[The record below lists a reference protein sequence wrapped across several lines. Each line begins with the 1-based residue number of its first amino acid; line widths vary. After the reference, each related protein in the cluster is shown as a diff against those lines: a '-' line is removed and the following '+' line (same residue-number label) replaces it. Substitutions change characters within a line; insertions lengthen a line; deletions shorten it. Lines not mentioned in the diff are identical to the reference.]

1 MWVYHYHY
9 DYSSMI
15 VVGIGASAGGLEAL
29 LPFVSH
35 LSPDTGM
42 SFIVVQHS
50 SADQPSLLAELL
62 RKEATVP
69 VNEAKNGTRLQAN
82 TIYVAP
88 HDFDIAI
95 DNNHFKLS
103 HPPSNQVPKAS
114 IDYFFKSLA
123 ESCQDKAIALV
134 FSGAGS
140 DGANGLKAV
149 KAAGGITMAQLPESA
164 KFSSMPKAAIDCSD
178 VDLVVEPAEAAG
190 KLAAIARN
198 FEKNLGNNPA
208 QGAPDAVNLL
218 IDRILSTT
226 GMDFVNYK
234 SSTINRQIHRRMA
247 ILQSE
252 DFDEYVRFCLENTEE
267 LSRLAYSFLVCV
279 TSFFRDEQSFEA
291 LRDAL
296 KTIINAK
303 SPGDEIRIWVPGCAT
318 GEEAYSIAMLL
329 MEELGASISRYRVQ
343 IYGTDINANAIR
355 IARRGEYNEIALQG
369 LSREFRE
376 KYFLPLEQG
385 FSINRSLRDL
395 VIFSRQDLIKN
406 PPFIRLD
413 LISCRNLLIYLNQTL
428 QEQVLKNFHYS
439 LLSSGILFLGQ
450 AESLWKL
457 NDAFTRLDRNN
468 KLFVK
473 NSTLVIRPDLNAKKM
488 IDFALTENNVGSS
501 NPIFP
506 AHRIVGQDKLF
517 EKYVP
522 PSILSTREG
531 RVLEFY
537 NHCDDFIKIRQG
549 KADFNLFSI
558 IDPVFKTELR
568 AFCHQA
574 LSDNKP
580 VKSPP
585 LTLVSESKNDHYRI
599 SVTPVYHQLAND
611 SLLLI
616 SFEPVAEH
624 SEINVPDREAA
635 LCITE
640 LEHDLQTTRETLR
653 TVTEALDNS
662 VGEWHIMHEEAQAT
676 NEELQST
683 NEELETSNEELQS
696 INEELTL
703 VNDELTA
710 KTKELGELNDD
721 LRNILESIEMAV
733 IVTDSRM
740 RITRYNGVGQRYL
753 QLSSMATGKLTIE
766 SLEIL
771 FGCENLVG
779 PVQKV
784 IQTQQSVLIKKEKQ
798 GLHYDL
804 TLYPYRS
811 LDGNEVTGA
820 VLTIEDV
827 TSQYLTEQQ
836 IRLSASVFDAAN
848 EAIVI
853 TDENNRIISVNP
865 AFTEITGYSK
875 NEVLGKNPKIL
886 NSGKQTKSFYR
897 NLWRTLEKSG
907 SWQGEI
913 WNKRKSGE
921 IYPEWL
927 SISALKEAQ
936 GGVSKYVGIF
946 SDIGDS
952 LRAQQL
958 IHQQA
963 NFDALTQLPNRNLF
977 YDRLQQAITKAHR
990 ERKLFG
996 LMFIDL
1002 DGFKD
1007 INDALGHSLG
1017 DRVLQEVAA
1026 RMAHV
1031 FRESDTFAR
1040 FGGDEFTVLVPNLE
1054 SETDMIAPTEKIL
1067 EAIQMPIQADDHELN
1082 ITASVGITI
1091 YPNDGRVA
1099 ETLLKNADNAMY
1111 SAKAEGRNAYRFFT
1125 QEMHEK
1131 AQRQHRIV
1139 NDIKNAVKFERFIV
1153 YYQPVVDLQ
1162 SQRLCGA
1169 EALIRWQHPVRG
1181 FISPD
1186 EFIPVAESLNL
1197 IGQIGEFVLA
1207 KACHF
1212 IAVLN
1217 SELEAD
1223 LSIAVNFSS
1232 LQFVNG
1238 SCVDKWLD
1246 MINESGVGASNFVV
1260 EITESLMMSHK
1271 EHYIRQLQKL
1281 RSEGIKI
1288 ALDDF
1293 GTGFSSLSY
1302 LKKLPVDIIKID
1314 RTFIRDI
1321 LVDSSDASLVESI
1334 LDIANNFRLE
1344 VIAEGVEDEGQ
1355 AEFLKTRPCAYAQ
1368 GYYYSKPLPEDEFK
1382 QFAMGKR
1389 V

>member
-1 MWVYHYHY
+1 
-9 DYSSMI
+9 MI

-42 SFIVVQHS
+42 SFIVAQHG
-50 SADQPSLLAELL
+50 AAGQPSLLAELL
-62 RKEATVP
+62 RKASTLPVDEAE
-69 VNEAKNGTRLQAN
+69 NDIRLEANK
-82 TIYVAP
+82 IYVAP
-88 HDFDIAI
+88 HYADISI
-95 DNNHFKLS
+95 DNGHIKLTRPTS
-103 HPPSNQVPKAS
+103 REVPKAS

-123 ESCQDKAIALV
+123 ESCQEKAIAIV

-149 KAAGGITMAQLPESA
+149 KAAGGITMAQRPESA
-164 KFSSMPKAAIDCSD
+164 KFSSMPKVAIERAD
-178 VDLVVEPAEAAG
+178 VDLIVEPEEAAER
-190 KLAAIARN
+190 LTAIARN
-198 FEKNLGNNPA
+198 LENNLERNLT
-208 QGAPDAVNLL
+208 QGTQDAVNLL
-218 IDRILSTT
+218 IDRILSET

-247 ILQSE
+247 ILQIE
-252 DFDEYVRFCLENTEE
+252 DFDAYVRHCLENTKEMVC
-267 LSRLAYSFLVCV
+267 LANSFLVCV

-291 LRDAL
+291 LRKAL
-296 KTIINAK
+296 KTILQSK

-318 GEEAYSIAMLL
+318 GEEVYSIAMLL
-329 MEELGASISRYRVQ
+329 MEELGATISRYRVQ
-343 IYGTDINANAIR
+343 IYGTDINARAVQ
-355 IARRGEYNEIALQG
+355 IARRGEYGELALHG
-369 LSREFRE
+369 LSRQFRD
-376 KYFLPLEQG
+376 KYFVPLEQG
-385 FSINRSLRDL
+385 FSVSRSLRDL

-428 QEQVLKNFHYS
+428 QEQVLKIFHYA
-439 LLSSGILFLGQ
+439 LVNNGILFLGQ
-450 AESLWKL
+450 AESLWNL

-468 KLFVK
+468 KVFVK
-473 NSTLVIRPDLNAKKM
+473 NSTLVIRPDFNPKKV
-488 IDFALTENNVGSS
+488 IDFALSS
-501 NPIFP
+501 NDGASPVYSSYKVI
-506 AHRIVGQDKLF
+506 GQDKLL
-517 EKYVP
+517 ERYVP

-549 KADFNLFSI
+549 TADFNLFSI
-558 IDPVFKTELR
+558 IDPAFKTELK

-574 LSDNKP
+574 LSENKP
-580 VKSPP
+580 VKIPP
-585 LTLVSESKNDHYRI
+585 LTLTGGGINRQYRI
-599 SVTPVYHQLAND
+599 LITPLYHQQVND
-611 SLLLI
+611 CLLLI
-616 SFEPVAEH
+616 SFEPMAET
-624 SEINVPDREAA
+624 SDIQTPDHDTAQS
-635 LCITE
+635 IIE
-640 LEHDLQTTRETLR
+640 LKHQLQTTRETLR
-653 TVTEALDNS
+653 TVTEALDHS
-662 VGEWHIMHEEAQAT
+662 VGEWQILNEEAQAT
-676 NEELQST
+676 NEELQSA

-696 INEELTL
+696 INEELSL
-703 VNDELTA
+703 VNDELTV
-710 KTKELGELNDD
+710 KSKELGDLNDD
-721 LRNILESIEMAV
+721 LGNILESIGVAV
-733 IVTDSRM
+733 IVIDNRM
-740 RITRYNGVGQRYL
+740 RITRYNAVGQRFL
-753 QLSSMATGKLTIE
+753 QFNTTIE
-766 SLEIL
+766 NNPTISSLEML
-771 FGCENLVG
+771 FGRENLVDS
-779 PVQKV
+779 VREV
-784 IQTQQSVLIKKEKQ
+784 IRSRQSVQLKKEKQ
-798 GLHYDL
+798 GKHYEL
-804 TLYPYRS
+804 TFYPYRR
-811 LDGNEVTGA
+811 LAGNEVTGA
-820 VLTIEDV
+820 VLTIEDI
-827 TSQYLTEQQ
+827 TEQFLTEQQ

-865 AFTEITGYSK
+865 AFSEITGYSK
-875 NEVLGKNPKIL
+875 SEVLGKDPKIL

-897 NLWRTLEKSG
+897 NLWHTLEETG

-913 WNKRKSGE
+913 WNKRKNGE

-927 SISALKEAQ
+927 SISALKEAK
-936 GGVSKYVGIF
+936 GAVSKYVGIF
-946 SDIGDS
+946 ADIGES
-952 LRAQQL
+952 LRAQKL

-963 NFDALTQLPNRNLF
+963 NFDVLTQLPNRNLF
-977 YDRLQQAITKAHR
+977 YDRLQQAIVKAQR

-1002 DGFKD
+1002 DGFKE

-1082 ITASVGITI
+1082 ITASVGITV
-1091 YPNDGRVA
+1091 YPNDGSEA

-1111 SAKAEGRNAYRFFT
+1111 SAKAEGRNVYRFFT

-1131 AQRQHRIV
+1131 AQRQHRVV
-1139 NDIKNAVKFERFIV
+1139 NDIKNAVKFERFLV
-1153 YYQPVVDLQ
+1153 YYQPVIDLQ

-1212 IAVLN
+1212 IADLN
-1217 SELEAD
+1217 NELGAE

-1238 SCVDKWLD
+1238 SGVDKWLD
-1246 MINESGVGASNFVV
+1246 MIDKSGIGANNFVV

-1281 RSEGIKI
+1281 RSQGIKI

-1302 LKKLPVDIIKID
+1302 LKQLPVDIIKID

-1344 VIAEGVEDEGQ
+1344 VIAEGVEDAGQ
-1355 AEFLKTRPCAYAQ
+1355 AEFLKSRPCAYAQ
-1368 GYYYSKPLPEDEFK
+1368 GYYFSKPLPEEQFR
-1382 QFAMGKR
+1382 QFALGKSCCGEIQ
-1389 V
+1389 